1 MSNQNHQLPSRIYE
15 MQEVLKM
22 YPLLTTYSSLI
33 EKKYDLAEKTA
44 NKMALLD
51 ESSEEH
57 RICELELDMVLESLL
72 DITAELKHEYGIGI
86 FDPVTGAIKIPVYG
100 FTTRSLVFLYFDTET
115 IRDTDHMMVKK
126 TEFGMPMAGLVPYN
140 QS

>member
-57 RICELELDMVLESLL
+57 RICELELDLR
-72 DITAELKHEYGIGI
+72 TRARYGSRK
-86 FDPVTGAIKIPVYG
+86 PT
-100 FTTRSLVFLYFDTET
+100 
-115 IRDTDHMMVKK
+115 
-126 TEFGMPMAGLVPYN
+126 
-140 QS
+140 